1 MFIERLKLRHSL
13 LFSVTILSIWASAQS
28 SLEILLTRTIVTS
41 PEAKVLELSQ
51 SQIAFQDKL
60 QSAPLKPSLSL
71 TSNLPGFTRSIN
83 SITQPDGSLKF
94 QTQSQAFSSFG
105 INASQALPF
114 SGGRLSLT
122 SGLNRIDLF
131 DPNTS
136 TAWSSNLFVVS
147 YSQPLFQF
155 NELKY
160 LKPNLNVS
168 QGLNEALYSK
178 QKRQFEQKIAALVLD
193 YYNATRQKK
202 YLKKQLLSI
211 NKTVQ
216 KTQYLVQAGK
226 ILKEDLD
233 LLNIEQKQTQNQL
246 ENLEFSLAS
255 LKEQLSYHLGDSS
268 FEDEIIDFNIN
279 SWPRFVPSKDS
290 LVELAQRDPS
300 WLENIQAIEQAEQN
314 IERQKQNSGLSASFD
329 VSFGF
334 NQRADEL
341 QGIYKNPL
349 DRQMATV
356 SVSMPILDGG
366 RSKYNQLIAQN
377 GLEQAS
383 LQKQIAEQSI
393 EQRINDVISQFKQL
407 DEQISLSEESLALAR
422 NRSKRYSD
430 LFEVGKITVD
440 QYLDAQNYANRIELE
455 LLSAQVNYWKL
466 WYSVLF

>member
-1 MFIERLKLRHSL
+1 MKMIS
-13 LFSVTILSIWASAQS
+13 TILILIFPLCMLGQS
-28 SLEILLTRTIVTS
+28 NLNLYLNNILKSS
-41 PEAKVLELSQ
+41 PEAQLIELVRKKNSCNQ
-51 SQIAFQDKL
+51 YL
-60 QSAPLKPSLSL
+60 QQVIFHPSLSL
-71 TSNLPGFTRSIN
+71 TSNLPNFTRSIN

-114 SGGRLSLT
+114 SGGNISLT

-168 QGLNEALYSK
+168 QRLNEALYTK

-193 YYNATRQKK
+193 YYNATGQRSD
-202 YLKKQLLSI
+202 LKKQLLST

-233 LLNIEQKQTQNQL
+233 LLNIERKQTQNQL

-255 LKEQLSYHLGDSS
+255 LKSRLTYHLGDSS

-279 SWPRFVPSKDS
+279 SWPRFIPSKDS
-290 LVELAQRDPS
+290 LVELAQSDPS

-341 QGIYKNPL
+341 EGIYQNPL
-349 DRQMATV
+349 DRQMATI

-377 GLEQAS
+377 GLEQAT

>member
-1 MFIERLKLRHSL
+1 MKFIVMLVLLTIYLSASSQSEIDSL
-13 LFSVTILSIWASAQS
+13 LILSKK
-28 SLEILLTRTIVTS
+28 TS
-41 PEAKVLELSQ
+41 PDFKIIILRKRSEAAQFMIGKT
-51 SQIAFQDKL
+51 
-60 QSAPLKPSLSL
+60 PLKPIVALS
-71 TSNLPGFTRSIN
+71 SNLPNFTRSIN

-94 QTQSQAFSSFG
+94 QTQSQAYSSFG

-114 SGGRLSLT
+114 SGGRLSLA

-168 QGLNEALYSK
+168 QGLNEALYTK

-193 YYNATRQKK
+193 YYNATGQRSD
-202 YLKKQLLSI
+202 LKIQLLST

-255 LKEQLSYHLGDSS
+255 LKSRLTYHLGVSS

-279 SWPRFVPSKDS
+279 SWPRFIPSKDS
-290 LVELAQRDPS
+290 LLELAQSDPS
-300 WLENIQAIEQAEQN
+300 WLENIQATEQAEQN

-334 NQRADEL
+334 NQRADQLE
-341 QGIYKNPL
+341 GIYQNPL

-377 GLEQAS
+377 GLKQATV
-383 LQKQIAEQSI
+383 QKQIVEQSI
-393 EQRINDVISQFKQL
+393 EQQINDVISQFKQL
-407 DEQISLSEESLALAR
+407 DEQISLSTESLALAR

-430 LFEVGKITVD
+430 LFEAGKITVD
-440 QYLDAQNYANRIELE
+440 QYLDAQNYANRIEQSLHVA
-455 LLSAQVNYWKL
+455 LVNYWKL
-466 WYSVLF
+466 QYSIFF